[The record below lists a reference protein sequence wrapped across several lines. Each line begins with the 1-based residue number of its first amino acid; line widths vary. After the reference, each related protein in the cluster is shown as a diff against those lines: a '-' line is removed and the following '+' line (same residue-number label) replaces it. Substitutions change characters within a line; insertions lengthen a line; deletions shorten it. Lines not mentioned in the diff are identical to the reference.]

1 LKITMPTLS
10 FNRDSPLMLALS
22 YGGNPT
28 LPRRPRPRSGPL
40 ARPSSTIRNRL
51 ARVNCAAG
59 ALRFS
64 PGQADVA
71 ALIDAASSTVVGQ
84 GRLDLDAHTIDVRLT
99 PSPKGVHPQISA
111 SGWT

>member
-1 LKITMPTLS
+1 MAMAS
-10 FNRDSPLMLALS
+10 
-22 YGGNPT
+22 
-28 LPRRPRPRSGPL
+28 
-40 ARPSSTIRNRL
+40 ARRNRL

-64 PGQADVA
+64 SGQADVA

-84 GRLDLDAHTIDVRLT
+84 GRLDLGAQTIDVRLT
-99 PSPKGVHPQISA
+99 PNPKGVHPRISA